1 MGNVRWL
8 CVTVI
13 AFCLA
18 LGASWLLL
26 AQVDFAYDWLYS
38 FMDIPKHIAKYA
50 PEYAE
55 RADFVE
61 TNFAEHSRM
70 FAEVVTAIHNQ
81 GGGLATLSY
90 YSPDGQLL
98 NTAFNNDEV
107 IHLQDVAILID
118 RLLLGLKVMLVVFV
132 VLLAWLSI
140 TRQVLPSFKSL
151 LAYVIIA
158 LLLITVVVLL
168 VGPYEIFSQLH
179 IWVFPEEHKWKFY
192 YEESVMSNLMKA
204 PDLFAYIAVL
214 LVVLAVPIF
223 AVMMWLVKQFL
234 GLRSQ
239 NNV

>member
-1 MGNVRWL
+1 MGSVRWL
-8 CVTVI
+8 GLTVI

-18 LGASWLLL
+18 IGASWLLL
-26 AQVDFAYDWLYS
+26 AQVNFAYDWLYS
-38 FMDIPKHIAKYA
+38 VMDIPKHIAKYGPA
-50 PEYAE
+50 YAE
-55 RADFVE
+55 RADFVQ
-61 TNFAEHSRM
+61 TDFAEHSRM

-81 GGGLATLSY
+81 GAGLATLSY

-118 RLLLGLKVMLVVFV
+118 RLLFGLKIMLAVFIA
-132 VLLAWLSI
+132 LLVWLSM
-140 TRQVLPSFKSL
+140 TRQALPSFKSL
-151 LAYVIIA
+151 LAYVMIA
-158 LLLITVVVLL
+158 LLLITIAVL
-168 VGPYEIFSQLH
+168 VIGPYEIFYQLH
-179 IWVFPEEHKWKFY
+179 VWVFPEEHKWKFY

-214 LVVLAVPIF
+214 LVALAVPIF
-223 AVMMWLVKQFL
+223 AMMMWLVKQFL